1 MFENETEIGRN
12 VENGMITIVY
22 GCLRKL
28 GNQEPYFNVTHITAR
43 ATKNHAIDKRCHW
56 ESIGVCSSVEQ
67 KMFPDLN
74 DIFDLNLK
82 TFDYDNDYHRDIVRK
97 YNLNICH

>member
-1 MFENETEIGRN
+1 MKQPVHIGN
-12 VENGMITIVY
+12 DTYINGDIIISKEEY
-22 GCLRKL
+22 KL
-28 GNQEPYFNVTHITAR
+28 GNQEPYFSVTHITTR

-56 ESIGVCSSVEQ
+56 ESIGACSSVEQ

>member
-1 MFENETEIGRN
+1 MQIKKSLVSSVLAGIIAIETLPCSAA
-12 VENGMITIVY
+12 M
-22 GCLRKL
+22 
-28 GNQEPYFNVTHITAR
+28 ITAR

>member
-28 GNQEPYFNVTHITAR
+28 GNQEPYFSVTHIL
-43 ATKNHAIDKRCHW
+43 
-56 ESIGVCSSVEQ
+56 
-67 KMFPDLN
+67 FL
-74 DIFDLNLK
+74 
-82 TFDYDNDYHRDIVRK
+82 
-97 YNLNICH
+97 